1 MQYLGKE
8 SAGNRWWSNYRFWD
22 PITRCL
28 ASRMELKTYSRQEG
42 ISHVDEEKY
51 RQVWVAGGEGRI
63 SRLKDT
69 DIKCRRSQP
78 YLKAFCMGLSKPLPQ
93 TLSWNLL
100 LLSLTRTCVTPELLV
115 CPTIASALINT
126 VYYPTHLPH
135 FLFTSATATITTS
148 SFPLLIG
155 YSSPPNHRE
164 QKSGGKMQV

>member
-28 ASRMELKTYSRQEG
+28 ASRMEWETYSRQEG

-100 LLSLTRTCVTPELLV
+100 LLSLTRTCVTPKLPGLSNNSISSNKRCILPNTFASLFIHFCSYHHEFFSSSHRLL
-115 CPTIASALINT
+115 
-126 VYYPTHLPH
+126 
-135 FLFTSATATITTS
+135 FS
-148 SFPLLIG
+148 S
-155 YSSPPNHRE
+155 
-164 QKSGGKMQV
+164 KSQGTKKWW